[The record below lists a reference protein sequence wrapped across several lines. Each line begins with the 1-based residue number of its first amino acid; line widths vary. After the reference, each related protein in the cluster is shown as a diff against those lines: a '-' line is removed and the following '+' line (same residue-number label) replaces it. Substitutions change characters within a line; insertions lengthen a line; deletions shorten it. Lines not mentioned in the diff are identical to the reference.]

1 MKKFFFLLAFLPTV
15 LLAQN
20 TKGNFVITGTVTG
33 LADGEV
39 KITTTQDDHRVIASG
54 ISTNGVFNVEG
65 SIPEPGLYFI
75 VLSNEQPQYIF
86 LENKPITINGVKAD
100 IKNIKIEGS
109 NAHKD
114 FLEFNKTFNPM
125 IAELNAL
132 AAQLQ
137 KENNEKKRE
146 RLTLEYDS
154 VVNRISNEVGKFVG
168 AKRSS
173 YVSPFLL
180 WVTAQVNNDPI
191 LMETR
196 FNMLDENIRASQIGK
211 SLSEFIAFNKV
222 GAIGTDALD
231 FTQNDVE
238 GKPVTLSS
246 FKGKYVL
253 VDFWASWCR
262 PCRMENPNIVKAYSK
277 FKDKNFTIL
286 GVSLDQ
292 QKDAWVKAI
301 RTDKLEWNHVSDLQ
315 YWNNAVAQMYHI
327 QSIPGNFLI
336 DPNGKIIAK
345 DLHGAELE
353 STLCQVIG
361 GCDDKKP
368 DAVKPKKT
376 IEKSPQG

>member
-1 MKKFFFLLAFLPTV
+1 MKKIFFLLAFLPTV
-15 LLAQN
+15 LFAQN
-20 TKGNFVITGTVTG
+20 TANKFVITGNITG

-39 KITTTQDDHRVIASG
+39 KITTTQEDHRVIASG
-54 ISTNGVFNVEG
+54 IAANGVFNVEG
-65 SIPEPGLYFI
+65 SLTEPGLYFI

-86 LENKPITINGVKAD
+86 LENKPITISGAKAD

-109 NAHKD
+109 GAHKD

-125 IAELNAL
+125 IGELNAL

-137 KENNEKKRE
+137 KESNEKKRE
-146 RLTLEYDS
+146 KLSLQYDS
-154 VVNRISNEVGKFVG
+154 VVNRVSNEVGKFVE
-168 AKRSS
+168 AKKSS

-180 WVTAQVNNDPI
+180 WVTAQVNNDAI
-191 LMETR
+191 LMEKR
-196 FNMLDENIRASQIGK
+196 FNMLDESIRNSQIGK
-211 SLSEFIAFNKV
+211 SLSEYIAFNKV
-222 GAIGTDALD
+222 GAVGTDALD
-231 FTQNDVE
+231 FTQNDVD

-262 PCRMENPNIVKAYSK
+262 PCRAENPNVVKAYTK

-301 RTDKLEWNHVSDLQ
+301 HADKLAWNHVSDLQ
-315 YWNNAVAQMYHI
+315 YWNNEVAQLYHI

-345 DLHGAELE
+345 DLHGADLELK
-353 STLCQVIG
+353 LCEVIG
-361 GCDDKKP
+361 CEDKKP
-368 DAVKPKKT
+368 DALKSNKPQ
-376 IEKSPQG
+376 EKSPKG

>member
-1 MKKFFFLLAFLPTV
+1 MKKFFFLLTLLPTI
-15 LLAQN
+15 LFAQN
-20 TKGNFVITGTVTG
+20 TANKFVITGNITG

-39 KITTTQDDHRVIASG
+39 KITTTQEDHRVIASG
-54 ISTNGVFNVEG
+54 ISTNGIFNVEG
-65 SIPEPGLYFI
+65 SLTEPGLYFI

-86 LENKPITINGVKAD
+86 LENKPITINGAKAD

-109 NAHKD
+109 SAHKD
-114 FLEFNKTFNPM
+114 FIEFNKTFNP
-125 IAELNAL
+125 IIGELNAL
-132 AAQLQ
+132 AAQMQ
-137 KENNEKKRE
+137 KETNEKKAE
-146 RLTLEYDS
+146 KLNKEYDS
-154 VVNRISNEVGKFVG
+154 VVKVVSREVGKFVE
-168 AKRSS
+168 AKKSS

-191 LMETR
+191 LMESR
-196 FNMLDENIRASQIGK
+196 FNMLDENIRNSQIGK
-211 SLSEFIAFNKV
+211 SLSEFIAFHKV
-222 GAIGTDALD
+222 GAVGTDALD

-262 PCRMENPNIVKAYSK
+262 PCRMENPNIVKAYTK

-301 RTDKLEWNHVSDLQ
+301 NADKLTWNHVSDLQ

-345 DLHGAELE
+345 DLHGAALE
-353 STLCQVIG
+353 SMLCQVIG
-361 GCDDKKP
+361 GCEEKKP
-368 DAVKPKKT
+368 EVLKEKKQV
-376 IEKSPQG
+376 KSPKG